1 MTQKDAGQ
9 EYFDPILA
17 PGNLRKI
24 VENLPGKVK
33 HQHDDYQYNSDSDS
47 FENEI
52 NEFFSHTE
60 VAIQLQDYRRSFEK
74 EFPISAVDQITTL
87 LDGLEFKD
95 QELRLQTC
103 KHITYFALG
112 CFTTDQKETKL
123 QRVDRLIR
131 NNNILISHGAFTIF
145 FQKLQQSCAE
155 YHDSLINR
163 QRNMMAIY
171 AEIDLYITLIYLLL
185 ESQRHQS
192 PSESSQNF
200 RNELVTL
207 EPNLMEFLFLLL
219 AKLRERLPD
228 KQFPIRKTVLLLW
241 KSLLFMSG
249 GLKCVKSSAMA
260 LKEAMGLDTK
270 ASIITKCTPQDL
282 LLFQHEITKKYPG
295 YTPPNFPFKEASPM
309 TVNASSGLAEAM
321 GYANAVDN
329 VELLYQTLFPP
340 KSIVNSAKNK
350 QQQHLLQNY
359 FPSSPYVSPAFPLPL
374 SHTGS
379 DVPQSISE
387 AGNAYIANMHVSL
400 ANFQVIKERSK
411 GIHKWQDRNKS
422 TEEDID
428 DEKQTLMEGLY
439 AKILPEL
446 QNVIVVL
453 LKLLLTSVS
462 PNTASNRS
470 NEERDSKEKFESSGD
485 IVTLEDLE
493 EADIKRNREIYSKA
507 ISGILLLLL
516 KWSKSSHVLKYE
528 YISQLLADSGC
539 MLLILK
545 MIGLQ
550 EVTEMVSTRTD
561 VPYYSFFDYNIN
573 RVVADDKKEEGLY
586 TNCRNMYCSINHLRI
601 LQMLTKHKSHR
612 IMLLVQYKSAA
623 ILKRLLKISHPVL
636 EQYVLKLLKSQ
647 VPFLGRKWKSQ
658 NMKIIS
664 AIYLNCKTVLQ
675 DDWIS
680 KLNAD
685 EDVDDG
691 KTEEQNL
698 RILTQIYNG
707 ERYMPS
713 FLPAHD
719 EVSTSGGPGFNG
731 FQDYDLDQSLDYN
744 SIELDAD
751 FFNHY
756 NAWLETEVLN
766 ADQEEEQE
774 PTQLFGCDTPIPSS
788 PYPSNHD
795 NEQQFTPE
803 ELTFEINKLYIQEL
817 NAEFRPAMPLTI
829 TPTHNKKRE
838 ETWKS
843 PPKPKNLTPLFRY
856 DGTQNSRTYLRPLS
870 LEEPAE
876 EEQRNEDWQLQTQDE
891 IVSRLFYVQEK
902 AAEKWLSFDDK
913 HDSSNY
919 HFKLFEVFDQELY
932 SSSECNTS
940 SDDYDE
946 NDYLQDNTA
955 YDDDQRVARCL
966 FNT

>member
-1 MTQKDAGQ
+1 MTQKDDSQ

-24 VENLPGKVK
+24 VENLPGKAK
-33 HQHDDYQYNSDSDS
+33 HQHDDYQYNSDSDF

-52 NEFFSHTE
+52 DEFFSHTE
-60 VAIQLQDYRRSFEK
+60 VAVQLQDYRRSFER
-74 EFPISAVDQITTL
+74 EFPTKTEDQITTL
-87 LDGLEFKD
+87 LDGLEYED
-95 QELRLQTC
+95 QELRLQT
-103 KHITYFALG
+103 L
-112 CFTTDQKETKL
+112 
-123 QRVDRLIR
+123 
-131 NNNILISHGAFTIF
+131 
-145 FQKLQQSCAE
+145 
-155 YHDSLINR
+155 
-163 QRNMMAIY
+163 
-171 AEIDLYITLIYLLL
+171 
-185 ESQRHQS
+185 
-192 PSESSQNF
+192 
-200 RNELVTL
+200 TL

-228 KQFPIRKTVLLLW
+228 KQFPIKKTILLLW
-241 KSLLFMSG
+241 KSMLFLSG
-249 GLKCVKSSAMA
+249 GLESIKSSVMK

-282 LLFQHEITKKYPG
+282 LKFQQEITKKYPG
-295 YTPPNFPFKEASPM
+295 YIPPDFPFKEASAM

-321 GYANAVDN
+321 GYANAVEN

-340 KSIVNSAKNK
+340 KSIVNNAKNK
-350 QQQHLLQNY
+350 QQQQLLQNY

-379 DVPQSISE
+379 DVPQSITE
-387 AGNAYIANMHVSL
+387 AGNVYVANMHVSL
-400 ANFQVIKERSK
+400 ANFQVMKERSK
-411 GIHKWQDRNKS
+411 GIRKWQDRNKS
-422 TEEDID
+422 TEENIA

-462 PNTASNRS
+462 PNTANHSS
-470 NEERDSKEKFESSGD
+470 DNERNGKETFESSGD

-507 ISGILLLLL
+507 ISGLLLLLL

-550 EVTEMVSTRTD
+550 EVTEMVSARTD
-561 VPYYSFFDYNIN
+561 VPYYCFFDYNIN
-573 RVVADDKKEEGLY
+573 RAVIENKKEENLY
-586 TNCRNMYCSINHLRI
+586 TNRRNMYCSINHLRI

-623 ILKRLLKISHPVL
+623 ILKRLLKIAHPTL
-636 EQYVLKLLKSQ
+636 EQYVLKLFKSQ

-691 KTEEQNL
+691 KMEEQNL
-698 RILTQIYNG
+698 RILTRLYNG
-707 ERYMPS
+707 ERYLPS
-713 FLPAHD
+713 FLPDHD
-719 EVSTSGGPGFNG
+719 EVSASSGPGFNG
-731 FQDYDLDQSLDYN
+731 FKDYDLDQSIDCSSFDLG
-744 SIELDAD
+744 ID
-751 FFNHY
+751 FFNDY
-756 NAWLETEVLN
+756 NAWLETEVFN
-766 ADQEEEQE
+766 ADQEEEQNS
-774 PTQLFGCDTPIPSS
+774 TQLFGCDTPIPRT
-788 PYPSNHD
+788 PYPSNYD
-795 NEQQFTPE
+795 TEQQFTPE
-803 ELTFEINKLYIQEL
+803 DLMLEINKLYVQEL

-829 TPTHNKKRE
+829 TPTHNQKRE
-838 ETWKS
+838 ENWKS
-843 PPKPKNLTPLFRY
+843 SPKPKKLTPLFRY
-856 DGTQNSRTYLRPLS
+856 DGTQSSRTYLRPLS

-876 EEQRNEDWQLQTQDE
+876 KEQRNEDWQMQTQEE
-891 IVSRLFYVQEK
+891 IVSRLFYVQDK
-902 AAEKWLSFDDK
+902 VTEKWLSSDNNSA
-913 HDSSNY
+913 SSNY
-919 HFKLFEVFDQELY
+919 HFKLFEVFDQEFY

-940 SDDYDE
+940 SDDYEE
-946 NDYLQDNTA
+946 NDYLQDNT
-955 YDDDQRVARCL
+955 YCDDDQREKKCL
-966 FNT
+966 LNA